1 MSCLITT
8 NITHHIEILQ
18 SQLERMGIT
27 TRLIPP
33 LDIQCLSG
41 CASQGNG
48 GLATYKC
55 LHAYNGLHH
64 LGGEFISGTVTHISS
79 ILHVHSN
86 HWVSFVMS
94 LEASTIFLGDSLHGA
109 GIGTSRAMV
118 EAMGII
124 EWWLKASY
132 SGSNI
137 PVTLFKTTP
146 LPTAYQ
152 NDTASCS
159 FFALNALAH
168 YVLPSQYPLHVG
180 SDLMILRINYLNG
193 ILDCPMNTV
202 SE

>member
-18 SQLERMGIT
+18 SQLDRMGIT
-27 TRLIPP
+27 TRLVPP

-48 GLATYKC
+48 GLATYKH
-55 LHAYNGLHH
+55 LHAYNRLCH
-64 LGGEFISGTVTHISS
+64 LGGEFISGTVTHIGS
-79 ILHVHSN
+79 ILHINSI
-86 HWVSFVMS
+86 HWVCFIMS
-94 LEASTIFLGDSLHGA
+94 SEASTIFLGDSLHRA

-118 EAMGII
+118 EATEII

-137 PVTLFKTTP
+137 PVTSFKTTP

-159 FFALNALAH
+159 FFCIEC
-168 YVLPSQYPLHVG
+168 V
-180 SDLMILRINYLNG
+180 
-193 ILDCPMNTV
+193 
-202 SE
+202 